1 MNTGLWI
8 ALLVVL
14 AIIIAIAIYVVGTY
28 NNLVRSKNQ
37 VEEAFSSMDIYLLKR
52 SDLIPDLVNTVK
64 ASAAH
69 ERETLESVIAARAN
83 AVSADGTEERLEAE
97 GELSQAVSRLLLV
110 AEAYP
115 DLKASSNFMQMQN
128 DLKSMESEIE
138 NSRRYYNGTVKYHN
152 NAVSVFPANIVA
164 NNFNFEKQ
172 PLFEIE
178 DESKRE
184 KPNVEF

>member
-1 MNTGLWI
+1 MQWI
-8 ALLVVL
+8 VLLV
-14 AIIIAIAIYVVGTY
+14 IVVIVAVVGIWVMGTY

-37 VEEAFSSMDIYLLKR
+37 VEEAFSTMDIFLLKR
-52 SDLIPDLVNTVK
+52 SDLIPDLVATVK

-69 ERETLESVIAARAN
+69 ERETLESVIAARSH
-83 AVSADGTEERLEAE
+83 AVGARTTDERLAAE
-97 GELSQAVSRLLLV
+97 GELTQAISRLLVV

-115 DLKASSNFMQMQN
+115 DLKASSNFLQMQT

-152 NAVSVFPANIVA
+152 NAVSVFPANLVA
-164 NNFNFEKQ
+164 NQFNFQKET
-172 PLFEIE
+172 LFELP

-184 KPNVEF
+184 KPEVSF

>member
-1 MNTGLWI
+1 MKPWIITLLVIVVII
-8 ALLVVL
+8 ALVGL
-14 AIIIAIAIYVVGTY
+14 YVVGVY

-37 VEEAFSSMDIYLLKR
+37 VSEAFSTMDIFLLKR
-52 SDLIPDLVNTVK
+52 SDLIPDLVATVK

-69 ERETLESVIAARAN
+69 ERETLESVVAARAH
-83 AVSADGTEERLEAE
+83 AVGASDTSERLEAE
-97 GELSQAVSRLLLV
+97 GELTQAISRLLVV

-115 DLKASSNFMQMQN
+115 ELKASSNFMQMQN

-164 NNFNFEKQ
+164 NMFNFTKES
-172 PLFEIE
+172 LFEIP

-184 KPNVEF
+184 KPTVEF